1 MNEIV
6 VLDLVNNERNTFG
19 SVSEAEKWIL
29 NNYTDEVEGIH
40 PDIESIQILQVLKQV
55 EVEELDNKKHSI
67 SFVPVELPVKPAKD
81 GLMSDLEIAITR
93 LIIDKANE
101 IASGR
106 KEASIEVGLLTQVVM
121 PLVKELER

>member
-1 MNEIV
+1 MEVFEQFKEKFLVKAGIDQNYKFSIRASENE
-6 VLDLVNNERNTFG
+6 LEEWFDSN
-19 SVSEAEKWIL
+19 
-29 NNYTDEVEGIH
+29 
-40 PDIESIQILQVLKQV
+40 QVQAG
-55 EVEELDNKKHSI
+55 
-67 SFVPVELPVKPAKD
+67 VKPAKD

-106 KEASIEVGLLTQVVM
+106 KEASIEVELLTQVVI